1 MAARA
6 KAAAVDDLDPSPPPL
21 PLPWPRPAPLLVML
35 SLLAT
40 ASYLALTRFPAASAS
55 GRLTTPAALLPI
67 APRSRTHDAPA
78 HAPGDSCAG
87 FYAGA
92 GPAREV
98 SASVEEFGAVGDG
111 ATPNTA
117 AFRRA
122 VAELGA
128 RAAGG
133 GGARL
138 DVPPG
143 RWLTGS
149 FNLTSRFTLFLHRGA
164 VILGSQDPEEWP
176 LIAPLPSYGRGRER
190 LGPRHISLI
199 HGEGLNDVVITGSNG
214 TIDGQGHMWWELWRN
229 RTLNHTRGHLIE
241 LVNSSNVLISSV
253 TLSNSPFWT
262 VHPVYCS
269 NVVMK
274 DLTILAP
281 LDAPNTDGIDPD
293 SSSEVCIED
302 CYIESGDDLVA
313 VKSGWD
319 QYGISFGKPSTNI
332 VIQRVSGT
340 TPTCSGVGF
349 GSEMS
354 GGISNV
360 LVRDLHVWNS
370 AQAVRLKTD
379 VGRGGYITNITI
391 ASVAMEKVKVPIR
404 FSRGADD
411 HPDDRYD
418 PAALPRISNVLVSDV
433 VGVHLQRAPMLEA
446 VPGAVYEGICFRN
459 FSFRGIRRQ
468 QDSRWHCESVYG
480 EAHDVFPAPC
490 EEFRRDGSSSWCGLL

>member
-1 MAARA
+1 MAAPSAAPRHAVPARHGLLPGPHALSRRA
-6 KAAAVDDLDPSPPPL
+6 PPDRPSLSPPRRARARARGQL
-21 PLPWPRPAPLLVML
+21 RGVLR
-35 SLLAT
+35 
-40 ASYLALTRFPAASAS
+40 
-55 GRLTTPAALLPI
+55 GR
-67 APRSRTHDAPA
+67 
-78 HAPGDSCAG
+78 G
-87 FYAGA
+87 AGA
-92 GPAREV
+92 RG
-98 SASVEEFGAVGDG
+98 VGV
-111 ATPNTA
+111 
-117 AFRRA
+117 RRG
-122 VAELGA
+122 V
-128 RAAGG
+128 R
-133 GGARL
+133 
-138 DVPPG
+138 
-143 RWLTGS
+143 
-149 FNLTSRFTLFLHRGA
+149 
-164 VILGSQDPEEWP
+164 
-176 LIAPLPSYGRGRER
+176 GRGRRGHAQHRGVPARRRGAGREGRRWGRGQARRAPREVAHGQLQPHQPLHPLPAPRRGHPRLPGSRRVASHYPFAVLRARER
-190 LGPRHISLI
+190 AVRTTPHQPHSRR
-199 HGEGLNDVVITGSNG
+199 GLKRCCYYRNG

-241 LVNSSNVLISSV
+241 LVNSTNVLISSV

>member
-1 MAARA
+1 MA
-6 KAAAVDDLDPSPPPL
+6 
-21 PLPWPRPAPLLVML
+21 
-35 SLLAT
+35 
-40 ASYLALTRFPAASAS
+40 
-55 GRLTTPAALLPI
+55 
-67 APRSRTHDAPA
+67 
-78 HAPGDSCAG
+78 
-87 FYAGA
+87 
-92 GPAREV
+92 
-98 SASVEEFGAVGDG
+98 
-111 ATPNTA
+111 
-117 AFRRA
+117 
-122 VAELGA
+122 
-128 RAAGG
+128 
-133 GGARL
+133 
-138 DVPPG
+138 
-143 RWLTGS
+143 
-149 FNLTSRFTLFLHRGA
+149 
-164 VILGSQDPEEWP
+164 
-176 LIAPLPSYGRGRER
+176 
-190 LGPRHISLI
+190 
-199 HGEGLNDVVITGSNG
+199 
-214 TIDGQGHMWWELWRN
+214 
-229 RTLNHTRGHLIE
+229 
-241 LVNSSNVLISSV
+241 
-253 TLSNSPFWT
+253 
-262 VHPVYCS
+262 
-269 NVVMK
+269 
-274 DLTILAP
+274 
-281 LDAPNTDGIDPD
+281 D

>member
-1 MAARA
+1 MA
-6 KAAAVDDLDPSPPPL
+6 KATAAHEPL
-21 PLPWPRPAPLLVML
+21 PPLPWPRPAPLLL
-35 SLLAT
+35 LLA
-40 ASYLALTRFPAASAS
+40 ASYLAITSLPAAAPLS
-55 GRLTTPAALLPI
+55 ALLLIGHPPP
-67 APRSRTHDAPA
+67 PRGASSISS
-78 HAPGDSCAG
+78 SCAG
-87 FYAGA
+87 FYVGT
-92 GPAREV
+92 GPARAA

-111 ATPNTA
+111 VTSNTA

-122 VAELGA
+122 VAELEERA
-128 RAAGG
+128 RDGGG

-138 DVPPG
+138 EVPPG

-199 HGEGLNDVVITGSNG
+199 HGEGLNDVVVTGNNG
-214 TIDGQGHMWWELWRN
+214 TIDGQGEMWWELWWN
-229 RTLNHTRGHLIE
+229 RTLNHTRGHLVE
-241 LVNSSNVLISSV
+241 LVNSSNILISNI
-253 TLSNSPFWT
+253 TLRNSPFWT

-281 LDAPNTDGIDPD
+281 LNAPNTDGIDPD

-319 QYGISFGKPSTNI
+319 QYGISVGKPSTNI

-391 ASVAMEKVKVPIR
+391 ANVTMEKVKVPIR

-411 HPDDRYD
+411 HSDDNYNRT
-418 PAALPRISNVLVSDV
+418 ALPRISNVLISDI
-433 VGVHLQRAPMLEA
+433 VGVDLQRAPMLEA
-446 VPGAVYEGICFRN
+446 VAGAVYEGICFRN
-459 FSFRGIRRQ
+459 VSLRGMRRQ
-468 QDSRWHCESVYG
+468 ERWHCESIYG
-480 EAHDVFPAPC
+480 EAHGVYPAPC
-490 EEFRRDGSSSWCGLL
+490 EEFRNNGSSSWCGFS